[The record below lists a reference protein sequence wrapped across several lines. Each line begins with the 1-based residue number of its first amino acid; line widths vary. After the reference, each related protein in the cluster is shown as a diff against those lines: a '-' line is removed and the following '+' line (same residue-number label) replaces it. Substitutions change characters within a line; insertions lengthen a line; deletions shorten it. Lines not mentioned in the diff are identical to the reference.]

1 MAYNAVAQV
10 EEVASSSD
18 SNSDISATTSPV
30 QQVFQHLRD
39 VDHLKGSQLEA
50 ASSDDH
56 HVLGH
61 LGSMIRS
68 MTTASYDI
76 VEADDYGADPS
87 PVEQSSRSNSL
98 RRIPPLNT
106 AVARHS
112 SSPEPPLRSAS
123 SDLPITHPTPDLQ
136 SSQGAYV
143 GNVARLEQ
151 SAEQLSAS
159 STDIASEIRRMDQE
173 QKRRSCSSASNS
185 VNLRNGA
192 FSPVTFASHGSTF
205 STRQRS
211 VSGASRLAQLP
222 EPDHDEDGHFLGRM
236 PAPSAILPPPQ
247 APIYTQPHDPYYNQY
262 DDHGAV
268 PEEIERPASAA
279 SGDTFQQ
286 ARTLFTDF
294 DGVHFAPLERANS
307 GRQLSL
313 SQPPLA
319 SKPESYKEPRMGEN
333 MVYYPAPVPRM
344 LNLPPKLS
352 RKPISDREKRRTQ
365 LLTNIVTEDRKSAL
379 YLAGSEQDRLGASER
394 ERHQS
399 KIPPQLR
406 ASLFFDKPS
415 TTLEVNVKQ
424 DSAVATLDSILD
436 ASAHAPVSAFTDHPY
451 AGQVGSYVFQQEKRK
466 TIYKDPATQRANR
479 NSHIPMGQRHSTR
492 HANDEEGSV
501 SSRDKHRDGSHDE
514 DDSDRSS
521 SSDTEGEEHS
531 TESGEEG
538 EEEEEQGFVDYV
550 GPPNTLLA
558 ELDLRKQEMK
568 QRQRTHLPTASQ
580 AQGLHS
586 TLLELDA
593 MAQKQSDKRRRRPV
607 TLAWNHHNT
616 VNDDDV
622 PLAMLY
628 TDPVQN
634 DDEDRPV
641 GLMERRALE
650 ENEPLSTRRARLR
663 GEPVPEKLP
672 VSVHET
678 ELPQAETAQP
688 EADSDDEEEEGETLA
703 ERMRRLRGQNPAD
716 SEFASQLLAEI
727 DTRTGVAPKEPEPE
741 PTPAADAHEDETL
754 AQRRMRLQKENG
766 PPRGNA
772 KNLHM
777 RRSMAALPQ
786 TRPAQQHIARQ
797 SSHDVLPY
805 GNAMSGQ
812 YASRMSMQSLPLY
825 PGYQAPMGYQMG
837 AQPYGYGGM
846 GHPAA
851 QAYNSMMMGVPGGM
865 AYAMPAGCGPNMTQ
879 QPVDPVQQEFID
891 RWRQSIR

>member
-10 EEVASSSD
+10 DEVASSSD
-18 SNSDISATTSPV
+18 SNSDVSRSASPA
-30 QQVFQHLRD
+30 FQPLHDADPLQ
-39 VDHLKGSQLEA
+39 GTQLESA
-50 ASSDDH
+50 RSDVH
-56 HVLGH
+56 QGLGH
-61 LGSMIRS
+61 LRSMIRS

-76 VEADDYGADPS
+76 VEADDYDADPS
-87 PVEQSSRSNSL
+87 LAEPSNRSNSL

-112 SSPEPPLRSAS
+112 FSPEPPLRSAS
-123 SDLPITHPTPDLQ
+123 SDLPITHPIPDLQ

-151 SAEQLSAS
+151 SAEQLSS
-159 STDIASEIRRMDQE
+159 SSADIASEIRRMDQE

-192 FSPVTFASHGSTF
+192 FSPATIASHGSTF

-222 EPDHDEDGHFLGRM
+222 EPDHDEDGHSLGRM
-236 PAPSAILPPPQ
+236 PVPSAIAPIHQ
-247 APIYTQPHDPYYNQY
+247 APIYTQPHDPYYDQY
-262 DDHGAV
+262 DGHREVQEDL
-268 PEEIERPASAA
+268 ERPASAA

-294 DGVHFAPLERANS
+294 DGVHFAPLDRANS

-319 SKPESYKEPRMGEN
+319 SKPESYREPQTGEN

-352 RKPISDREKRRTQ
+352 RKPISDREKRRTE
-365 LLTNIVTEDRKSAL
+365 LLTNIVAEDRKSAL
-379 YLAGSEQDRLGASER
+379 WAAGSEQNKLGERDRR
-394 ERHQS
+394 QS

-415 TTLEVNVKQ
+415 TTLEVDVKQ
-424 DSAVATLDSILD
+424 ESAVATLDSILD

-451 AGQVGSYVFQQEKRK
+451 AGQVGSYVFQQSKRK
-466 TIYKDPATQRANR
+466 TLYKDSARPKADR

-492 HANDEEGSV
+492 RGSDGEEGSA
-501 SSRDKHRDGSHDE
+501 SSRDGHGDRSHDE
-514 DDSDRSS
+514 HDSDRSS
-521 SSDTEGEEHS
+521 SSDTEGDEHS
-531 TESGEEG
+531 PESGEEG
-538 EEEEEQGFVDYV
+538 EEEEDEGFVDYV

-558 ELDLRKQEMK
+558 ELDLRKQELK
-568 QRQRTHLPTASQ
+568 QRQRAFLPTASQ
-580 AQGLHS
+580 AQGMHA

-607 TLAWNHHNT
+607 TLAWGGNHDT
-616 VNDDDV
+616 ADDDDV

-628 TDPVQN
+628 PDQVQN
-634 DDEDRPV
+634 DEEGRPL
-641 GLMERRALE
+641 GLMERRQLE

-663 GEPVPEKLP
+663 GEPVPEKHT
-672 VSVHET
+672 VTVHET
-678 ELPQAETAQP
+678 EILQP
-688 EADSDDEEEEGETLA
+688 DADSGDEGETLA
-703 ERMRRLRGQNPAD
+703 ERMKRLRGQDPAD
-716 SEFASQLLAEI
+716 SEFASELLAEI
-727 DTRTGVAPKEPEPE
+727 DTRTGVAPKQPEPA
-741 PTPAADAHEDETL
+741 PAADALENETL
-754 AQRRMRLQKENG
+754 AQRRSRLQKENG

-786 TRPAQQHIARQ
+786 TRPAQHITRQ

-812 YASRMSMQSLPLY
+812 YANRMSMLSLPLN
-825 PGYQAPMGYQMG
+825 PGQQASMAYPMGAQ
-837 AQPYGYGGM
+837 QPYGYGGM
-846 GHPAA
+846 GYPAA

-865 AYAMPAGCGPNMTQ
+865 AYAMPAGCGPNMTR
-879 QPVDPVQQEFID
+879 QPVDPAQQEFID